1 MSLEIGIDSYVTLA
15 EAEDYI
21 SKHFASDDKLLL
33 NWNERTDNDKEAKLR
48 ESCESINNLK
58 FRGKRKGIGQELEFP
73 RVLGSMCGIGFRLYV
88 SQFEDNG
95 LISNDITG
103 DGGIKLAKKAQIV
116 NALYGVTLG
125 SQALTSATNRFMM
138 LTSKKAGPISETYG
152 GRTHNSDNAMVGI
165 YTDKVYSILQPWLS
179 SSRVTV

>member
-1 MSLEIGIDSYVTLA
+1 MSLEVGIDSYVTLE
-15 EAEDYI
+15 EANEYI
-21 SKHFASDDKLLL
+21 SKHFASDDKLLI

-58 FRGKRKGIGQELEFP
+58 FRGKRKGVGQELEFP

-88 SQFEDNG
+88 SQFVDNG

-103 DGGIKLAKKAQIV
+103 DGGIKLAKRAQIV

-125 SQALTSATNRFMM
+125 SEITSNALNRFKR

-152 GRTHNSDNAMVGI
+152 GSSRYSDNAMVGI
-165 YTDKVYSILQPWLS
+165 YTEQVYAILQPWLS
-179 SSRVTV
+179 NSRVTI